1 LEKVMVG
8 VWSDLLAYE
17 PVGIEDNFFN
27 LGGHSILVTQ
37 LVGRLRSLLPV
48 DLPLR
53 IIFDKPTIAE
63 LADHMMGQGDN
74 PAEIEMTAELLLQV
88 ASLSEAEAEAALA
101 AGA

>member
-1 LEKVMVG
+1 
-8 VWSDLLAYE
+8 
-17 PVGIEDNFFN
+17 
-27 LGGHSILVTQ
+27 
-37 LVGRLRSLLPV
+37 LPV

-63 LADHMMGQGDN
+63 LADHMMGQSDN
-74 PAEIEMTAELLLQV
+74 RAEIEMTAELLLQV